1 VIADEL
7 GQLPDAQRRVLELA
21 FFDDLTHSQIAALT
35 GIPLGTVKSNLRRG
49 LLQLRRRWEVDGVLT
64 PR

>member
-1 VIADEL
+1 MIADEL